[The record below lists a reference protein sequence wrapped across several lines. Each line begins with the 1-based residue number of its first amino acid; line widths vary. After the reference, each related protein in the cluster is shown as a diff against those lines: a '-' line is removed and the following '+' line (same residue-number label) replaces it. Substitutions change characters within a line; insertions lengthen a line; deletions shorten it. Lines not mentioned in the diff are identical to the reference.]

1 MNYAARLHGK
11 TEMPDDQDHGAALAQ
26 GTQKRRGY
34 HSPARQRQAEET
46 RQRMLA
52 AARALLARHGYAGT
66 TLEMIAEEAG
76 VSPKTVVAVFG
87 SKRGMLAEVLN
98 PATLGGPYQEML
110 EQVRAESD
118 SSRRVASVAKLTR
131 HVYETLS
138 PELDLLRGV
147 GGVAPE
153 LADIAQTIEQRRW
166 HHQARL
172 IEFLRERGV
181 LRADLSRATATDELW
196 ALTSFDLYRM
206 LVLRRGWPPERYEAW
221 LTRTLTGHLLSPH

>member
-1 MNYAARLHGK
+1 
-11 TEMPDDQDHGAALAQ
+11 MPDDDRSHDAAP
-26 GTQKRRGY
+26 TQTAPKRRGY

-46 RQRMLA
+46 RHRMLTA
-52 AARALLARHGYAGT
+52 GRALLSRHGYAGT

-98 PATLGGPYQEML
+98 PAALGSPYQEML
-110 EQVRAESD
+110 EQLRAESD
-118 SSRRVASVAKLTR
+118 PSRRVALVAKLTR
-131 HVYETLS
+131 RVYDTLS

-147 GGVAPE
+147 SGVAPE

-166 HHQARL
+166 QHQERL
-172 IEFLRERGV
+172 IAFFEARGV

-221 LTRTLTGHLLSPH
+221 LTRTLTGHLLSPR

>member
-1 MNYAARLHGK
+1 MADSDSASAAP
-11 TEMPDDQDHGAALAQ
+11 E
-26 GTQKRRGY
+26 RRAY

-52 AARALLARHGYAGT
+52 AARKLLARHGYAGT
-66 TLEMIAEEAG
+66 TLEMLAEEAD

-87 SKRGMLAEVLN
+87 SKRGILAEVLN
-98 PATLGGPYQEML
+98 PAAFGSPYRDML
-110 EQVRAESD
+110 AQLRAESD
-118 SSRRVASVAKLTR
+118 PYRRVAIVAKLTR

-166 HHQARL
+166 HYQERL
-172 IEFLRERGV
+172 IEFLQEREM
-181 LRADLSRATATDELW
+181 LRADLSQATATDELW

-206 LVLRRGWPPERYEAW
+206 LVLQRGWSPERYEVW
-221 LTRTLTGHLLSPH
+221 LTRTLTGHLLAP